1 MVSQNATT
9 DILLQ
14 KANGNFGNP
23 ITFLK
28 YDWRGSK
35 SCKLKRRNKNPYL
48 KVFDAE
54 DCRKKWA
61 AHGGN
66 SLPYDPTGNE
76 SSRRNEKIKG

>member
-1 MVSQNATT
+1 MVSQNATK

-14 KANGNFGNP
+14 KADGNFENP

-35 SCKLKRRNKNPYL
+35 SCKLKRRIKNPYL
-48 KVFDAE
+48 KVFGAE
-54 DCRKKWA
+54 DCRKKKA

-76 SSRRNEKIKG
+76 SSRRKK